1 MRTVI
6 YSFLFVMALALCL
19 AALPAAAPAQEQRQP
34 SKPQPTPD
42 PQGTDVERI
51 TIRRVRLPISV
62 VDKKGQPVPG
72 LSAGDF
78 QIFEDKK
85 AQQFDLL
92 SRVDELERLPVY
104 VGVLMDTSSSTAGK
118 LKFEQ
123 ESAKNFMY

>member
-1 MRTVI
+1 MRRSPSHCGGGLTV
-6 YSFLFVMALALCL
+6 L
-19 AALPAAAPAQEQRQP
+19 
-34 SKPQPTPD
+34 T
-42 PQGTDVERI
+42 
-51 TIRRVRLPISV
+51 ISV